1 MSFRSTPIVI
11 AVLVAAAVGVG
22 YFALSSASSTKT
34 RLANNTNPA
43 GPTNA
48 EMKSLDQALNTVLDL
63 KRDSKWSQAEAIL
76 KEAITKHADEQ
87 ALYVQ
92 LAEVYVGMEKP
103 DDAYANYEKALA
115 IGPREG
121 ELEFAAGTAANAAGK
136 LDRAVEHYQSAEVS
150 LKNDHRPPL
159 YLAQVLI
166 KQNKLDEAKVRLRRV
181 QMIKPDEPIGFGSM
195 AEIFLRENLPDLALQ
210 HVATARKLQPDYLPW
225 RMVEARALKR
235 NAQPQQALD
244 LLTSL
249 SDAQKLEPGVL
260 SLIGECYGMLQQP
273 AKAAT
278 EFSRMADQ
286 FPEKG
291 DLCLDAALW
300 LERAGD
306 KAGAKKYAQRAKMLA
321 VAGADEVMNRLDR

>member
-1 MSFRSTPIVI
+1 MSSRSTPILI
-11 AVLVAAAVGVG
+11 AVLAVAAAGVG
-22 YFALSSASSTKT
+22 YFALSTASSTKT
-34 RLANNTNPA
+34 NPTTNTNPA
-43 GPTNA
+43 GPTA
-48 EMKSLDQALNTVLDL
+48 SEMKSLDDALNTVLDL
-63 KRDSKWSQAEAIL
+63 KRDRKWSQAEAIL
-76 KEAITKHADEQ
+76 KEAILKHADEQ

-121 ELEFAAGTAANAAGK
+121 ELEFAAGTAANAADK
-136 LDRAVEHYQSAEVS
+136 LDRAVEHYQSAEVA

-159 YLAQVLI
+159 FLAQVLI

-181 QMIKPDEPIGFGSM
+181 QMMKPDEPIGFGSM
-195 AEIFLRENLPDLALQ
+195 AEIFLRENHPDLALQ

-225 RMVEARALKR
+225 RLVEARALKR
-235 NAQPQQALD
+235 TAQPQQALD

-249 SDAQKLEPGVL
+249 SDAQKLESGVL
-260 SLIGECYGMLQQP
+260 ALMGECYGMLQQP

-278 EFSRMADQ
+278 EFARMADQ

-291 DLCLDAALW
+291 DLALDAALW
-300 LERAGD
+300 MERAGD
-306 KAGAKKYAQRAKMLA
+306 KDSARKYAQRAKMLA
-321 VAGADEVMNRLDR
+321 VAGADEVVNRLDR